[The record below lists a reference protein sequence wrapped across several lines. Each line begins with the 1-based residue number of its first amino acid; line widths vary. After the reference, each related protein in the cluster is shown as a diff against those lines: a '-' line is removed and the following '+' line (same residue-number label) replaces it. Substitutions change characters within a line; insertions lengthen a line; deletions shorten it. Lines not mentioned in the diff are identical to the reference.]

1 MSLLDWG
8 NEDVLVFPTVISTD
22 PDGDTIAQPSPTGQ
36 PVRARVQPMD
46 MTESQV
52 RGYVTEQLYRLIIAR
67 WDIPQPDAFA
77 AVEWRGDRYEIVGEP
92 EVYSGSPRTA
102 RKVWTMRR
110 S

>member
-8 NEDVLVFPTVISTD
+8 NEDVLVFPTVYSTD
-22 PDGDTIAQPSPTGQ
+22 ADGDTIAQPSATGE
-36 PVRARVQPMD
+36 PVRARVQPLD

-52 RGYVTEQLYRLIIAR
+52 RGYVTVQLYRLIIAR
-67 WDIPQPDAFA
+67 WDLPQPDAFA

-102 RKVWTMRR
+102 RKVWTIRR